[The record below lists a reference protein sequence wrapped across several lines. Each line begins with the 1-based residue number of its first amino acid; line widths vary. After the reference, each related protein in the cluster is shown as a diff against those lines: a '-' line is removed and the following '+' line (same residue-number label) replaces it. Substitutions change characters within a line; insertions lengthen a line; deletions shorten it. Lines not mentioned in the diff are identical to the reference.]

1 MLSIVADLPP
11 PIAFSQPSIDAL
23 ESELTTLAAHLNAG
37 NYRFLQLLAEFDRR
51 GGHVGWGIVSC
62 AHWLQWKCGLGL
74 VAAREKVRVARA
86 LVALPNLSDAMRRG
100 VISYCKV
107 RALTRIATPEN
118 EDVLLNIAEHG
129 TVSHVEKTVRLYRK
143 CDRAKEL
150 QEANEQHAERSVR
163 CYYDEDGCVV
173 IEGRLPPEQGAL
185 VMKALQAAGD
195 ALREAERDSREAL
208 DAPEPAPD
216 RAAQPYPARQADAL
230 ALLGETFLA
239 SGAAPLAAGERHLV
253 TVHVDERVLRDEREG
268 GRSEVDD
275 GAALPPATVRRLCC
289 DGSLVAIVERE
300 DGSALDV
307 GRKTRAVPAPMRR
320 ALDARDGGCRF
331 PGCANARFTD
341 AHHIEHWINGG
352 ETTISNLVL
361 LCRRHHRFV
370 HEYGFGVERV
380 GGGEGAELRFLRPDG
395 RVVPAVVMAR
405 GIEAETGCREM
416 VAEHERR
423 GLRIGERTGVPRWM
437 GERMDYGES
446 VGALQERAVK
456 GRQARVSAIHLNH
469 D

>member
-1 MLSIVADLPP
+1 MLSIVAELPP
-11 PIAFSQPSIDAL
+11 PIAFPQPSIDAL
-23 ESELTTLAAHLNAG
+23 EGELTTLAAHLNAG

-51 GGHVGWGIVSC
+51 GGHVGWGIASC

-86 LVALPNLSDAMRRG
+86 LAALPKLSDAMRRG

-118 EDVLLNIAEHG
+118 EDVLLDIAEHG
-129 TVSHVEKTVRLYRK
+129 AVSHVEKTVRLYRK
-143 CDRAKEL
+143 CDRAKAL
-150 QEANEQHAERSVR
+150 QEANEQHAERSLR
-163 CYYDEDGCVV
+163 CYYDEDGYVV
-173 IEGRLPPEQGAL
+173 
-185 VMKALQAAGD
+185 
-195 ALREAERDSREAL
+195 
-208 DAPEPAPD
+208 
-216 RAAQPYPARQADAL
+216 
-230 ALLGETFLA
+230 
-239 SGAAPLAAGERHLV
+239 
-253 TVHVDERVLRDEREG
+253 
-268 GRSEVDD
+268 
-275 GAALPPATVRRLCC
+275 
-289 DGSLVAIVERE
+289 SLVAIVERE

-331 PGCANARFTD
+331 PGCTNARFTD

-352 ETTISNLVL
+352 ETKIANLVL

-395 RVVPAVVMAR
+395 RVVPTVVM
-405 GIEAETGCREM
+405 GQGVEAETGCREM

-437 GERMDYGES
+437 GERMDYGEA
-446 VGALQERAVK
+446 VGAVQERAVR
-456 GRQARVSAIHLNH
+456 GRGSRRFT
-469 D
+469 